1 VARLIDGTARH
12 PRPIENAIVALA
24 RKSYEAPARLGPA
37 DLDGL
42 RALVGDG
49 ALDYAL
55 VVSAFHFI
63 NRIADLLHVDP
74 EALPAPLR
82 RVEPLR
88 RVGVWVASLLMRR
101 MDLANRPFTA
111 SYEDTVAAMA
121 PLVEAHT
128 GHPVGDALASLRA
141 RPKIIET
148 LRLAVEERDHRST
161 LDRATLARVHDTVEA
176 ALPTCR
182 EETEGFHAR
191 PRDPVEGAPRS
202 PPARRR
208 RRRPTRDA
216 SRRPSGRGG
225 SSRASASP
233 ERAGPTERAGR
244 RSGRRSLCG
253 PARWIRRRR
262 ASASAARGG

>member
-1 VARLIDGTARH
+1 VARLIDGTAPH
-12 PRPIENAIVALA
+12 PRPLEDAIVVLA
-24 RKSYEAPARLGPA
+24 RKSYEAPARLDPA
-37 DLDGL
+37 DLDAL

-111 SYEDTVAAMA
+111 SYDDAVAAVA
-121 PLVEAHT
+121 PLVEPHT
-128 GHPVGDALASLRA
+128 GRPVGEAFASLRA

-148 LRLAVEERDHRST
+148 LRLAMEERDRRST
-161 LDRATLARVHDTVEA
+161 LDRPTLARVHDAVEA
-176 ALPTCR
+176 ALPTCL
-182 EETEGFHAR
+182 EETDGFHAR
-191 PRDPVEGAPRS
+191 PRDPVEAFAFVGTRYAYRTTTDMIDALRGAGYDDLGILDLAIAVADANQWARNYRLFGAAPALYYVR
-202 PPARRR
+202 PPAG
-208 RRRPTRDA
+208 A
-216 SRRPSGRGG
+216 
-225 SSRASASP
+225 
-233 ERAGPTERAGR
+233 
-244 RSGRRSLCG
+244 
-253 PARWIRRRR
+253 
-262 ASASAARGG
+262 AARA